1 MARADSLDTTIAS
14 IADAHALLIQ
24 RIITNKPHH
33 MPPWH
38 VADALDFEDRATHL
52 QRMLEAVE
60 DYVRTV
66 MEDMKRSANIFVDA
80 EVTGGISDLR
90 GDVVGTLRN
99 CADDLRNGMG
109 RAA

>member
-1 MARADSLDTTIAS
+1 MSQADSANTTIAS
-14 IADAHALLIQ
+14 VVDAHALLIQ

-33 MPPWH
+33 MPSWH

-52 QRMLEAVE
+52 QRLLEAVE
-60 DYVRTV
+60 DYVRAV
-66 MEDMKRSANIFVDA
+66 MEDMKASANIFVDA

-99 CADDLRNGMG
+99 CADDLSNGMG